1 MTILFEEY
9 PYETA
14 HLATLL
20 PERYYWPVSPT
31 HSNVPFVGYCHADRQ
46 AVVILPKVFLQNGRF
61 LGEYLPDD
69 LRQLPNRPD
78 IRQRLKTEH
87 RLNFLFT
94 ISTWLYLAIR
104 QYQHRH
110 PDNKTTE
117 PVGLPAVIN
126 TADSHAA
133 TELDWVLSLLRFH
146 RDNASLLTFLKK
158 HSPTQRGQI
167 SWNRTVSRQLP
178 IIDTTGRPV
187 YAQTAGKQR
196 VVNVDEELIVLFL
209 LVLTDLKTR
218 YYLRIDL
225 PELYVLPTGADREAL
240 FRNALRR
247 LRQMRY
253 KYFSD
258 QLLRLWDL
266 LWGYFTNQERV
277 KSVDHQPEIT
287 LARDFNRVFEDII
300 DHLLSDASALN
311 RFKNQKDGREL
322 DHIFDYQD
330 LVSADHI
337 YYIGDSKY
345 YKDTTRLGRES
356 IYKQYTYARNVIQFN
371 IDLLNTNK
379 LKTPLT
385 YRDELTEGYNPT
397 PNFFIS
403 AVVDNELTWSNPGLT
418 FSESV
423 EPPNHHFANRLFDRD
438 TLLLQA
444 YNINFLFVLSAYVS
458 GSKTN
463 HSNFQQQA
471 RMLFREKL
479 VRYLSNTYEFWRVT
493 PLTKSLDD
501 FVTHHFRALAGRMYR
516 PSDFAD
522 AIMVAYLKKAP
533 MDLETLFGDTAK
545 LESWPL
551 K

>member
-1 MTILFEEY
+1 MTILFEDY

-14 HLATLL
+14 HLAILL

-31 HSNVPFVGYCHADRQ
+31 HSSVPFVGYCHADRQ

-69 LRQLPNRPD
+69 LRQLPHRPD
-78 IRQRLKTEH
+78 IRLRLKAEQRLD
-87 RLNFLFT
+87 FLFT

-110 PDNKTTE
+110 PNTKTTE
-117 PVGLPAVIN
+117 PVGLPAIIS

-133 TELDWVLSLLRFH
+133 TELDWVISLVRFY
-146 RDNASLLTFLKK
+146 RDNTSLLTFLKK
-158 HSPTQRGQI
+158 HSAAQRGQI
-167 SWNRTVSRQLP
+167 SWNRTVARQFP
-178 IIDTTGRPV
+178 VVDAAGRPV
-187 YAQTAGKQR
+187 YSQTAGKER

-209 LVLTDLKTR
+209 LVLADLKSR
-218 YYLRIDL
+218 YFLRLDL
-225 PELYVLPTGADREAL
+225 PELYTLPTGADRDAL
-240 FRNALRR
+240 LRNALRR

-258 QLLRLWDL
+258 QLLRLWNL

-277 KSVDHQPEIT
+277 KSTDHQPEVA
-287 LARDFNRVFEDII
+287 LARDFNRVFEDMV
-300 DHLLSDASALN
+300 DTLLSDPLALN
-311 RFKNQKDGREL
+311 RFKNQKDGKQL
-322 DHIFDYQD
+322 DHIFDYRD
-330 LVSADHI
+330 LIHADHI

-345 YKDTTRLGRES
+345 YKDTTRLGREY
-356 IYKQYTYARNVIQFN
+356 IYKQYTYARNVIQAN
-371 IDLLNTNK
+371 IDLLNANQ
-379 LKTPLT
+379 LKTPLV

-403 AVVDNELTWSNPGLT
+403 AVADSQLNWNKPALT
-418 FSESV
+418 FSESI

-444 YNINFLFVLSAYVS
+444 YTINFLFVLSAYVS

-463 HSNFQQQA
+463 QSNFQQQA

-479 VRYLSNTYEFWRVT
+479 VEQLNNTYEFWRVT
-493 PLTKSLDD
+493 PVSGSLEG
-501 FVTHHFRALAGRMYR
+501 FVTRHFRALAGRMYR
-516 PSDFAD
+516 PSNFTD
-522 AIMVAYLKKAP
+522 AILVAYPKQTP
-533 MDLETLFGDTAK
+533 MDVAALFGDTAK
-545 LESWPL
+545 LGAWPL
-551 K
+551 R

>member
-14 HLATLL
+14 HLANLL
-20 PERYYWPVSPT
+20 PERYYWPVSPM
-31 HSNVPFVGYCHADRQ
+31 HSKVPFVGYCHADRQ

-78 IRQRLKTEH
+78 IRQQLKAEK

-110 PDNKTTE
+110 PDNETTE
-117 PVGLPAVIN
+117 PVGLPTVIS

-158 HSPTQRGQI
+158 HSVTQRGQI
-167 SWNRTVSRQLP
+167 SWNRTVSQQLP
-178 IIDTTGRPV
+178 ILDATGRPV

-209 LVLTDLKTR
+209 LVLTDLKSR
-218 YYLRIDL
+218 YYLRLDL
-225 PELYVLPTGADREAL
+225 PELYTLPTGAERDAL
-240 FRNALRR
+240 LRNALRR

-258 QLLRLWDL
+258 QLLRLWNL

-277 KSVDHQPEIT
+277 KSIDYQPEIT
-287 LARDFNRVFEDII
+287 LARDFNRVFEDMI
-300 DHLLSDASALN
+300 DNLLSDASALS

-322 DHIFDYQD
+322 DHIFDYRD
-330 LVSADHI
+330 LINADHI

-345 YKDTTRLGRES
+345 YKDTTQLGRES
-356 IYKQYTYARNVIQFN
+356 IYKQYTYARNVIQSN

-379 LKTPLT
+379 LKKPLT

-403 AVVDNELTWSNPGLT
+403 AIVDNQLTWSDPALT
-418 FSESV
+418 FIESIK
-423 EPPNHHFANRLFDRD
+423 PPNHHFANRLFDRD

-471 RMLFREKL
+471 RSLFRKKL
-479 VRYLSNTYEFWRVT
+479 VGYLNDRYEFKRVT
-493 PLTKSLDD
+493 PLTESLDD
-501 FVTHHFRALAGRMYR
+501 FVTRHFRTLAGRMYR
-516 PSDFAD
+516 PSDFTN
-522 AIMVAYLKKAP
+522 AILVAYPKEMK
-533 MDLETLFGDTAK
+533 MDLEMLFGQTANVK
-545 LESWPL
+545 YYPL
-551 K
+551 Q